1 MSMMPESAWVTGLT
15 GNILRMMAESPAYDL
30 VIGNVSIDA
39 PFGKDQMIGWV
50 SGYADEVME
59 VAKKGSKPLA
69 VVMDTA
75 DLRIEDLEQ

>member
-1 MSMMPESAWVTGLT
+1 MMPESAWVTELT

-30 VIGNVSIDA
+30 VIGNVSIGA
-39 PFGKDQMIGWV
+39 PFGRDQMIGWV

-75 DLRIEDLEQ
+75 DLRIEDFEQ